1 MQNHRRRTLSFLI
14 LLTLITGA
22 GLQAAAT
29 QRSVREVTILYT
41 NDFHSAFDPIPA
53 YWLKGTPKLGGAA
66 QLATLINQI
75 RRRDRMVFLFD
86 TGDMFTGMLSNVTR
100 GEALMEMMMSM
111 SYDAMAIGNHEF
123 DYGSANFERQMNR
136 VPFPV
141 LGANIFYKGTSHRYA
156 RPYTIIE
163 RKGVRLG
170 VIGIIGQDARSVA
183 LPSGITDLDFL
194 DPIPVVRDLVREL
207 KPQVDLIVVLAHQGK
222 TGPQQTDAEAR
233 PEVQRDFDEDIRLCG
248 EVEGIDVFVGGHA
261 HRGIET
267 PFVHPKTGTL
277 IVQTYGYGTRLG
289 YLKLRV
295 KGGNVV
301 SHEGE
306 LLKVWSDRLMP
317 DPVVA
322 AKIRRYKKQAAPQI
336 GKVVGRLKTRLVR
349 DYNAESSLGS
359 FVADVLRETSGAEI
373 AFENAGG
380 LRADLP
386 AGTVTNG
393 NVLDALPFLNSLVVC
408 KMTGAQIREVLEQG
422 LSLERG
428 LIQVSGIRAI
438 YDLSR
443 PIGRRLISLQIG
455 DRPVED
461 ERTYTAATNSFIA
474 EGGDLY
480 QTFPRVKQEDT
491 GKSLSDVVIE
501 YLQRHGDASPPK
513 MGRLIPAAP
522 TVLKTKAG
530 GGSKRASR
538 SRSLKWR
545 AGSSGVAPN
554 WMAEFKR

>member
-1 MQNHRRRTLSFLI
+1 MPNRLRRSFSLFI
-14 LLTLITGA
+14 LLLITGA
-22 GLQAAAT
+22 NLGAFT
-29 QRSVREVTILYT
+29 VEEPVRDLTILYT

-53 YWLKGTPKLGGAA
+53 YWLKGSPRLGGAA
-66 QLATLINQI
+66 QLSTLINQI
-75 RRRDRMVFLFD
+75 RKRDKTVFLFD

-111 SYDAMAIGNHEF
+111 NYDAMAIGNHEF
-123 DYGSANFERQMNR
+123 DYGSDNFERQMYR
-136 VPFPV
+136 VSFPV
-141 LGANIFYKGTSHRYA
+141 LGANIFYKGTNHRYS

-163 RKGVRLG
+163 RNGIRVG

-183 LPSGITDLDFL
+183 LPSGITHLDFL
-194 DPIPVVRDLVREL
+194 DPIPVVRDLVKEL
-207 KPQVDLIVVLAHQGK
+207 EPQVDLIVVLAHQGK

-261 HRGIET
+261 HRGIEK

-289 YLKLRV
+289 CLKVRLKNKRV
-295 KGGNVV
+295 I

-306 LLKVWSDRLMP
+306 LLKVWSDQLAP

-322 AKIRRYKKQAAPQI
+322 AKIQHYKQQVAPQI
-336 GKVVGRLKTRLVR
+336 GKVVGRLKARLVR

-359 FVADVLRETSGAEI
+359 FVADVMREVSGADI

-386 AGTVTNG
+386 EGEVTNG

-408 KMTGAQIREVLEQG
+408 EMTGAQIREVLEQG

-428 LIQVSGIRAI
+428 LIQGSGLHAA

-443 PIGRRLISLQIG
+443 PVMQRLIELQIG
-455 DRPVED
+455 GRPVED
-461 ERTYTAATNSFIA
+461 QKTYRVATNSFLA

-480 QTFPRVKQEDT
+480 QVFLQVKPADT
-491 GKSLSDVVIE
+491 GKSLSDVVME
-501 YLQRHGDASPPK
+501 YFKKHSEIQPPR
-513 MGRLIPAAP
+513 MGRLIPVTTALPQKRAR
-522 TVLKTKAG
+522 
-530 GGSKRASR
+530 GGSKRPTKKTAVFFGHTETF
-538 SRSLKWR
+538 L
-545 AGSSGVAPN
+545 
-554 WMAEFKR
+554 